1 VALKLPCEVEQIVD
15 HGDRVYT
22 VLLRPARP
30 APSFR
35 AGQFLHLALDAYDPS
50 RFWPESRVFSIA
62 SPPTDRGCLRIL
74 YSVRGRFTARM
85 ETDLTTGRNVW
96 IKMPYGEFVIDKEKD
111 VVLFAG
117 GTGISAFTA
126 FLEALTPETSQSIV
140 LAYGARSDRLLVCR
154 DLVERCANRT
164 PALRPY
170 FFVEDASPREGP
182 TGGHDIGQISVA
194 AMWSRFEHLTNAAYY
209 ISGPPAMLKRIGEDL
224 RVRGVSSQAIHID
237 AWE

>member
-1 VALKLPCEVEQIVD
+1 VALKLPCEVEKIVD

-30 APSFR
+30 VPPFR

-62 SPPTDRGCLRIL
+62 SSPTERECIRIL

-85 ETDLTTGRNVW
+85 ETDLTTGRKVW
-96 IKMPYGEFVIDKEKD
+96 IKMPFGDFVIDKEKD
-111 VVLFAG
+111 VALFAG

-140 LAYGARSDRLLVCR
+140 LAYGARSNRLLVCK
-154 DLVERCANRT
+154 DLVDRCAKKT
-164 PALRPY
+164 AALQPY
-170 FFVEDASPREGP
+170 FFVENAPAREGR
-182 TGGHDIGQISVA
+182 TGWPDIGQISVA
-194 AMWSRFEHLTNAAYY
+194 AMWTRLEHLRNAAYY
-209 ISGPPAMLKRIGEDL
+209 ISGPPAMLKRIGDDL
-224 RVRGVSSQAIHID
+224 RVRGVSSEAIHID